1 MEADMASSTSGSLLL
16 EPVSI
21 KVTPVGLP
29 NPSSHLVLLSAEFM
43 ISSWACGR
51 AGVLACLAARSWVSA
66 HVCV

>member
-51 AGVLACLAARSWVSA
+51 ASLSC
-66 HVCV
+66 C